1 MKNWEGERPREPF
14 ARKTHVPLAREDA
27 RPPTLLR
34 MFSQLDGPPEGR
46 SYFGYTLQ
54 PATLVLNLE

>member
-14 ARKTHVPLAREDA
+14 ARKTHVPI
-27 RPPTLLR
+27 
-34 MFSQLDGPPEGR
+34 GGR

-54 PATLVLNLE
+54 PATLVLILNKVFPAVT

>member
-14 ARKTHVPLAREDA
+14 ARKTHVPIGCVGR
-27 RPPTLLR
+27 
-34 MFSQLDGPPEGR
+34 R

-54 PATLVLNLE
+54 PATLVLILNKVFPAVT